1 MICWKLERPTVSYV
15 CSYVDVVLQGKSSI
29 ELVVC
34 QSVGEVQLDGAERKL
49 VSYII
54 DMKINC
60 RVI

>member
-1 MICWKLERPTVSYV
+1 MC
-15 CSYVDVVLQGKSSI
+15 DVVLQGKSSI
-29 ELVVC
+29 ELVES